1 MVVVELCK
9 GDKHDETGSTVELYL
24 RSWSC
29 RIPVCRAARAAFG
42 VLGSF
47 VGLLKDRFCTCDD
60 ILAEPRQMSGFG
72 VKNRNPALSI
82 TCPNALMIT
91 YAFSRYT
98 FLGLPLLATMITF
111 KDSSWTSNR

>member
-9 GDKHDETGSTVELYL
+9 GDKHDETGLRVELYL

-29 RIPVCRAARAAFG
+29 RIPVCRAAKAAFG

-60 ILAEPRQMSGFG
+60 IYGRTKARQESEYGPECH
-72 VKNRNPALSI
+72 VPQRDHLV
-82 TCPNALMIT
+82 T
-91 YAFSRYT
+91 YAFSR
-98 FLGLPLLATMITF
+98 LHLLATMITF
-111 KDSSWTSNR
+111 KDEN

>member
-1 MVVVELCK
+1 MVVVELCM
-9 GDKHDETGSTVELYL
+9 GDKHEEIGITVELYL

-60 ILAEPRQMSGFG
+60 ILAEPRRRCRVSASRIGMS
-72 VKNRNPALSI
+72 V
-82 TCPNALMIT
+82 TCPTARMIT
-91 YAFSRYT
+91 YAFSRLHT
-98 FLGLPLLATMITF
+98 FTMITF
-111 KDSSWTSNR
+111 KDINWTNDG